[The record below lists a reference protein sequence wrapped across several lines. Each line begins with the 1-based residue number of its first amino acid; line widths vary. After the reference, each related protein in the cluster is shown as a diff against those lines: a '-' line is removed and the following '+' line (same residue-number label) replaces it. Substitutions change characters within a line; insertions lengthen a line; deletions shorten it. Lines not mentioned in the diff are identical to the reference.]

1 VISPPPFSRFIGKRL
16 LPLLV
21 VLAAGS
27 PAVVAQSISPLEP
40 PDTSRYLSWGPF
52 RVRPGI
58 AISDLGYDS
67 NVFAIPDD
75 SPLPRVGDYFIAVTP
90 RIRGLVLFGH
100 SAFLTFDERLEFY
113 AYAHQ
118 REIDYFNNFFNAR
131 LTVPFRRFGIYGDI
145 GYDRTRDRPY
155 DAQSIRPLRKAY
167 PLGAGFIVKFGWRTD
182 AELGY
187 VRSRF
192 TADDPSDPCDPSVPS
207 SCTINHLNDRTEEG
221 VRLKARYLAFGRTRV
236 LFEVARR
243 SITFNDPATAAFRNG
258 DERRQLAGLD
268 FGLGGTISGTFR
280 VGHAKFDLAPPTAVD
295 FNGPVADIALSYNFG
310 SSGSRVLLTGARDV
324 RYTVFDTTPIYVFTG
339 ANLKLIKYFNRFIG
353 MEVGAGR
360 ANLDFLGSVPTRVD
374 KDSNGS
380 LGVLF
385 RVSENDL
392 GRRVEYAVRYTRWVL
407 NSTLDYLDQNRGTIG
422 FGVSF
427 GY

>member
-1 VISPPPFSRFIGKRL
+1 MLSLF
-16 LPLLV
+16 V
-21 VLAAGS
+21 VLAAGF

-40 PDTSRYLSWGPF
+40 PDTANYLRWGPF

-75 SPLPRVGDYFIAVTP
+75 SPLPQVGDYFIAVTP
-90 RIRGLVLFGH
+90 RVRGLVLFGH
-100 SAFLTFDERLEFY
+100 RAFITFDERLEFY
-113 AYAHQ
+113 AYARQ
-118 REIDYFNNFFNAR
+118 REIDYFNNFFTSR
-131 LTVPFRRFGIYGDI
+131 LTIPFRRFGLYGDV

-167 PLGAGFIVKFGWRTD
+167 PLGAGLIVKVGWRSD
-182 AELGY
+182 VEIGY
-187 VRSRF
+187 LRARF
-192 TADDPSDPCDPSVPS
+192 TADDPNDPCEPGIPT
-207 SCTINHLNDRTEEG
+207 SCAINKLNDRTEEG

-236 LFEVARR
+236 LLDVSRR
-243 SITFNDPATAAFRNG
+243 TINFNDPVTAAFRNG
-258 DERRQLAGLD
+258 HERRQLAGLD

-280 VGHAKFDLAPPTAVD
+280 VGHARFDLAPPTASD
-295 FNGPVADIALSYNFG
+295 FNGPVADVALSYNFG
-310 SSGSRVLLTGARDV
+310 GSGSRLTFTGARDV
-324 RYTVFDTTPIYVFTG
+324 LYTVFDTSPIYVFTG
-339 ANLKLIKYFNRFIG
+339 GKLKLTKYFNRFIG
-353 MEVGAGR
+353 FEIGAGR
-360 ANLDFLGSVPTRVD
+360 ADLNFLGSDPLRVD
-374 KDSNGS
+374 KDTNGS

-385 RVSENDL
+385 RVSENDM
-392 GRRVEYAVRYTRWVL
+392 GRRVEYALRYTRWVL